1 MGEFFDQSPR
11 QQDDPAIRERE
22 RPHLGAVEAL
32 LLPAPRRVASVDAL
46 RGFTTFWIMGA
57 DGAAK
62 ALAEM
67 LSGKGTITCGRLSRP
82 RTTAGTPPPRT
93 AVARLRRISR
103 PATDRRLCE
112 RSDVPIE
119 NPWHIERPALSQGAL
134 SVGADARRSRLCR

>member
-46 RGFTTFWIMGA
+46 RGFTMFWIMGA

-67 LSGKGTITCGRLSRP
+67 HM
-82 RTTAGTPPPRT
+82 
-93 AVARLRRISR
+93 R
-103 PATDRRLCE
+103 PAFPTSDYCGNSAPTHRRCPT
-112 RSDVPIE
+112 SKD
-119 NPWHIERPALSQGAL
+119 
-134 SVGADARRSRLCR
+134 